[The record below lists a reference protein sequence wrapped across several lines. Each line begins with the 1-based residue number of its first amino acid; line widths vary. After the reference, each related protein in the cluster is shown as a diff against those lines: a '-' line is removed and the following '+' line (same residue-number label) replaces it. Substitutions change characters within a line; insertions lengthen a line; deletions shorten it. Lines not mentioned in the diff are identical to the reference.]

1 MTNQNIKDILLIPE
15 VENLFKIFGD
25 NKIYLVGGCVRNALS
40 NEKVNDI
47 DFASILNPD
56 EIINTLKFN
65 NIKFIDIGKDH
76 GTITAIINNNKY
88 EITSCRSDIDTD
100 GRHAVVKYTDNIKED
115 SNRRDFTINA
125 IYVDFSG
132 KIFDFHNGIIDLKEK
147 KIKFI
152 GDLETRI
159 QEDYLRILRFFR
171 FQCDYQSEEIKKE
184 ELLLI
189 KKNIDGLNKV
199 SKERLW
205 IELKNIIKHKNS
217 IKPLK
222 NMQEIG
228 IFEMIFEGI
237 EVNQSYEKLSSILAN
252 LKLSNTLGCKLSS
265 LLNNDEEKI
274 KNFIKDNPVSNLER
288 DSILKLS
295 NISSKMVSYMSMREA
310 RAALYRLGKSNFI
323 NQVLCQW
330 SKDTNDKTTINWRA
344 LVEVGASWDKPDFT
358 IKASDVM
365 NMGIPEGP
373 KLGEILNELEEW
385 WIDNNFIEDQFS
397 LIERLKAICFAQH

>member
-125 IYVDFSG
+125 IYVDVSG

-237 EVNQSYEKLSSILAN
+237 EINQSYEKLSSILAN

>member
-125 IYVDFSG
+125 IYVDVSG

-237 EVNQSYEKLSSILAN
+237 EINQSYEKLCSILAN

>member
-125 IYVDFSG
+125 IYVDASG

>member
-125 IYVDFSG
+125 IYVDASG

-237 EVNQSYEKLSSILAN
+237 EVNQSYEKLSNILAN

>member
-88 EITSCRSDIDTD
+88 EITSCRSDVDTD

-125 IYVDFSG
+125 IYVDVSG

-252 LKLSNTLGCKLSS
+252 LKLSNTFGCKLSS

-344 LVEVGASWDKPDFT
+344 LVEVGTSWDKPDFT

>member
-125 IYVDFSG
+125 IYVDVSG

-237 EVNQSYEKLSSILAN
+237 EVNQSYEKLSNILAN

>member
-125 IYVDFSG
+125 IYVDVSG

-237 EVNQSYEKLSSILAN
+237 EVNQSYEKLSNILAN

-344 LVEVGASWDKPDFT
+344 LVEVGTSWDKPDFM

>member
-88 EITSCRSDIDTD
+88 EITSCRSDVDTD

-125 IYVDFSG
+125 IYVDVSG

-237 EVNQSYEKLSSILAN
+237 EVNQSYEKLSNILAN

>member
-125 IYVDFSG
+125 IYVDVSG

-171 FQCDYQSEEIKKE
+171 FQCDYQSKEIKKE

-344 LVEVGASWDKPDFT
+344 LVEVGTSWDKPDFT